1 VSQGSTRQLWLVPV
15 LLITVIATALGG
27 LLTRD
32 LYADTAPPAPAPVL
46 PGPPSSLPP
55 SEQPGP
61 VNVQGTLDATAHPLY
76 ETFRSLLQNYFEAIN
91 SKDYERWTSTVTSKR
106 RKDAPEEDWQTDY
119 RTTKDGSIVLYR
131 IESGATITVTS
142 KRRKDAPEEDWQ
154 TDYRTTKDGSIVLYR
169 IESGADDTAR
179 VLLEFTSTQGI
190 KEAPAELPVP
200 CIHWNVVWA
209 FAKENGEW
217 RLATG
222 AASASPQHE
231 EC

>member
-1 VSQGSTRQLWLVPV
+1 MSQGSTRQLWLVPV

-131 IESGATITVTS
+131 IESGA
-142 KRRKDAPEEDWQ
+142 
-154 TDYRTTKDGSIVLYR
+154 
-169 IESGADDTAR
+169 DDTAR

>member
-131 IESGATITVTS
+131 IESGA
-142 KRRKDAPEEDWQ
+142 
-154 TDYRTTKDGSIVLYR
+154 
-169 IESGADDTAR
+169 DDTAR

>member
-1 VSQGSTRQLWLVPV
+1 MPV

-131 IESGATITVTS
+131 IESGA
-142 KRRKDAPEEDWQ
+142 
-154 TDYRTTKDGSIVLYR
+154 
-169 IESGADDTAR
+169 DDTAR

>member
-46 PGPPSSLPP
+46 PGPSSIPP

-76 ETFRSLLQNYFEAIN
+76 ETFRSLLQTYFEAVN
-91 SKDYERWTSTVTSKR
+91 SKDYERWASSVTARR
-106 RKDAPEEDWQTDY
+106 RKDAPEEKWQADY
-119 RTTKDGSIVLYR
+119 STTKDG
-131 IESGATITVTS
+131 G
-142 KRRKDAPEEDWQ
+142 
-154 TDYRTTKDGSIVLYR
+154 IVLYR

-190 KEAPAELPVP
+190 DQAPKELPVG

-209 FAKENGEW
+209 FAKEDGEW

-222 AASASPQHE
+222 SASASPQHD